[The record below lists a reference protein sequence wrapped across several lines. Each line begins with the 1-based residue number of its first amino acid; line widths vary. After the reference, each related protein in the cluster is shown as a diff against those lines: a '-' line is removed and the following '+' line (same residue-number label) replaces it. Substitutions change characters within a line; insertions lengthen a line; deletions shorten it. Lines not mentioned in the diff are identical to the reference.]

1 MHASLEQ
8 KGLHSRGLSTRDAGW
23 SCRQVI
29 NLLAPGFKTPKAI
42 PSISFIIYERL
53 MAFTSQPADAPV
65 ELSPALADPET
76 RQSRRRLP
84 AACRPRHVAQGADGG
99 VQSCLPGTDGTLS
112 VTDGARLRPH
122 SPRTGRW
129 VASPHRRFLHGP
141 RAVAKGCQKRR

>member
-8 KGLHSRGLSTRDAGW
+8 KGLHSQGLSTRDAGW
-23 SCRQVI
+23 SRRQVI

-84 AACRPRHVAQGADGG
+84 V
-99 VQSCLPGTDGTLS
+99 TLS
-112 VTDGARLRPH
+112 AARGWRSAELPARHRRHAQRHRRCPPAPSLAPNRPLGGE
-122 SPRTGRW
+122 SP
-129 VASPHRRFLHGP
+129 PRFLHGP
-141 RAVAKGCQKRR
+141 RAVAKGCRKRR

>member
-76 RQSRRRLP
+76 RQSRRRPPATLSAARGVPSPSRGTGSGWRSAELP
-84 AACRPRHVAQGADGG
+84 AR
-99 VQSCLPGTDGTLS
+99 
-112 VTDGARLRPH
+112 
-122 SPRTGRW
+122 
-129 VASPHRRFLHGP
+129 HRRHAQ
-141 RAVAKGCQKRR
+141 RHRRCPPAPSLAPNRPLGGESPPTFPAWSACCR